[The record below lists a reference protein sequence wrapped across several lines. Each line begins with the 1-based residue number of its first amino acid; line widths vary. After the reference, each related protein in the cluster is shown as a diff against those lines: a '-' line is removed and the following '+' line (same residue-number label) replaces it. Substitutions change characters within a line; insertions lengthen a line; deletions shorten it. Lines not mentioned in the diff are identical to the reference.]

1 MQPETL
7 EFYPKWPSFQSWNFA
22 RTDNYLQDKHGLSK
36 KNKTKQNKKNKKGSN
51 TRVYLVD
58 YTCQNCDHV
67 LNQAFRFHS
76 SHVHLHLAFSL
87 CVSLN
92 FYGH

>member
-36 KNKTKQNKKNKKGSN
+36 KQNKIKKQKDVQILG
-51 TRVYLVD
+51 YI
-58 YTCQNCDHV
+58 
-67 LNQAFRFHS
+67 S
-76 SHVHLHLAFSL
+76 SITLAKTVTMF
-87 CVSLN
+87 
-92 FYGH
+92 